1 MVLAVVPPPVP
12 VIVMMYVFR
21 FVLELVASVIVEE
34 PVLDTVTGFGLKDAV
49 DLGGR
54 LLALSC
60 TFPVNPF
67 AGVIVIVSCA
77 LDPCLTENAGAESVK
92 LGAGGGACGVAL
104 ASLDLPLSPAEL
116 TADTT

>member
-1 MVLAVVPPPVP
+1 MPPPVP
-12 VIVMMYVFR
+12 VIVIVYVFR
-21 FVLELVASVIVEE
+21 FVLGLVVSVIVEE
-34 PVLDTVTGFGLKDAV
+34 PVLDTATGFGLKDAV

-67 AGVIVIVSCA
+67 AGVIVIVSGA

-104 ASLDLPLSPAEL
+104 AWLEFPLSPPL
-116 TADTT
+116 FTAVTT